1 MTVTILSLFD
11 GMACGYIAFKELG
24 IPIGKYY
31 AYEVDKYAVQ
41 TSSYNFPDIVHKGNV
56 FNADFSQHKNID
68 WLIGGHLLEH
78 CPKIQHS

>member
-31 AYEVDKYAVQ
+31 AYEIDKYAVQ
-41 TSSYNFPDIVHKGNV
+41 TSSHNFPDIVHNG
-56 FNADFSQHKNID
+56 ASLKNPV
-68 WLIGGHLLEH
+68 LV
-78 CPKIQHS
+78 KQRQAV